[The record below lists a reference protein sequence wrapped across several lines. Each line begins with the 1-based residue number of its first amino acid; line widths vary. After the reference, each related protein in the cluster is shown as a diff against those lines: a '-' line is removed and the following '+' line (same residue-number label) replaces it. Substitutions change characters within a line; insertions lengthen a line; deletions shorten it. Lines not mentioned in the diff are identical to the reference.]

1 MEHKMKYKKH
11 IIANLDILNFKQII
25 QQDTYN
31 ELFANLFSI
40 VNAFSKMDTAFMHLK
55 GIQTAVLSDSF
66 IFSIPFSHDAS
77 FEKILSMVY
86 VVQRILMENQ
96 ILTRGAISV
105 GQLYHA
111 DNVVFGPALVDA
123 YLLQEYNAI
132 YPRCII
138 QTETL
143 RECMGTCASKVG
155 RRTEMQYFFQ
165 DTDGFWVFDFFYKD
179 LKTKMYADQKAGSD
193 KTMKSIRLIKSFIE
207 QNLQQKHAPRVVAKY
222 EWLKTRL
229 NQTLDRIQKEPDC
242 IVALGQYA
250 IHAPSII
257 DAAGTVI

>member
-66 IFSIPFSHDAS
+66 IFSIPFSPDAS

-132 YPRCII
+132 YPRCL
-138 QTETL
+138 EN
-143 RECMGTCASKVG
+143 AWAPVKVKLAEEP
-155 RRTEMQYFFQ
+155 RCSIFF
-165 DTDGFWVFDFFYKD
+165 
-179 LKTKMYADQKAGSD
+179 
-193 KTMKSIRLIKSFIE
+193 
-207 QNLQQKHAPRVVAKY
+207 
-222 EWLKTRL
+222 KTRMDSGFL
-229 NQTLDRIQKEPDC
+229 IFFIK
-242 IVALGQYA
+242 I
-250 IHAPSII
+250 
-257 DAAGTVI
+257 